1 MSLVAL
7 IFIGLAALLHVFIF
21 YLEAFAWA
29 SPTARNIFGHAT
41 EEELAITRFFAYN
54 QGVYNLMLAIVAGIG
69 IAMWLAGHH
78 SVGRADVCRRWF
90 HDYCR
95 RCTGTEIH
103 STSRCRRKTSSVCRH
118 WCHCAGR
125 GFVTI
130 VS

>member
-69 IAMWLAGHH
+69 IAMWVAGHH
-78 SVGRADVCRRWF
+78 NVGAALMF
-90 HDYCR
+90 P
-95 RCTGTEIH
+95 
-103 STSRCRRKTSSVCRH
+103 
-118 WCHCAGR
+118 
-125 GFVTI
+125 
-130 VS
+130 

>member
-1 MSLVAL
+1 MSAIMSLVAL

-69 IAMWLAGHH
+69 IA
-78 SVGRADVCRRWF
+78 
-90 HDYCR
+90 
-95 RCTGTEIH
+95 TENVRPVH
-103 STSRCRRKTSSVCRH
+103 V
-118 WCHCAGR
+118 
-125 GFVTI
+125 
-130 VS
+130 